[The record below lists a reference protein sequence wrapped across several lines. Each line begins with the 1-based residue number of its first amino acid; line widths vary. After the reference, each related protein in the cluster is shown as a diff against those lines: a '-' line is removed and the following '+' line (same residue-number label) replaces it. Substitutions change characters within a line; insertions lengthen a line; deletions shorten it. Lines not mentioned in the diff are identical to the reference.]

1 MLTVSEVVARYPL
14 TRWAIYQAIKS
25 DPVFPFINIGPV
37 KNYRINEPKLK
48 IWLLR
53 SQGRASSNV
62 LIPSALELLERRK

>member
-1 MLTVSEVVARYPL
+1 MLKGEMLTVSEVVARYPL

-25 DPVFPFINIGPV
+25 DPVFPFINIGP
-37 KNYRINEPKLK
+37 LK

-62 LIPSALELLERRK
+62 LSPSALELLERRK